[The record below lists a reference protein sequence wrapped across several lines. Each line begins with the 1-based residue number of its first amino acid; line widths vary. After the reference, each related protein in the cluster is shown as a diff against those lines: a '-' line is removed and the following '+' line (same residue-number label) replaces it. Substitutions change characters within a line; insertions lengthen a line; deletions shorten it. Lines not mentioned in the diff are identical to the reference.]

1 MRDDNLDWFLGF
13 HRRRYWLSN
22 GWSLRFR
29 AILVNANNARP
40 FGIKYSLTLHDV
52 DGLRLLG
59 FDNAHWIPKVDA
71 YDHRHSFR
79 RTKVLTRYEFES
91 GNQLI
96 VDFFDAVEKACSNEG
111 FEFFFDDELL
121 EEVDTTDEEEDADDT
136 QIFG

>member
-1 MRDDNLDWFLGF
+1 M
-13 HRRRYWLSN
+13 
-22 GWSLRFR
+22 
-29 AILVNANNARP
+29 NANSARP
-40 FGIKYSLTLHDV
+40 FGIKYSLTLQDV

-59 FDNAHWIPKVDA
+59 FDNAHGIPKMDA

-79 RTKVLTRYEFES
+79 KTKVLTRYEFES

-111 FEFFFDDELL
+111 FEFSFHDEFL
-121 EEVDTTDEEEDADDT
+121 EEVDTADEEEDADDT